1 MIERRRIQVTGHV
14 QGVFFRNS
22 AKEQAEHLSLAGFAQ
37 NEPDGSVLVVI
48 EGEPEQ
54 LDRFV
59 AWCGEGPP
67 DAEVADVQVT
77 DEPAEGLS
85 GFEVRR

>member
-1 MIERRRIQVTGHV
+1 MIERRKVHVTGHV

-22 AKEQAEHLSLAGFAQ
+22 AKVQAESLGLAGFVQ
-37 NEPDGSVLVVI
+37 NEGDGSVLVVI
-48 EGEPEQ
+48 EGDPAQ
-54 LDRFV
+54 LDQFI

-67 DAEVADVQVT
+67 DAAVARVEVT
-77 DEPAEGLS
+77 DEAAEGLS